1 MRRRCVRMFAAA
13 VALAIACPM
22 AHAAGS
28 VRVAEAW
35 IEEGPPDVP
44 VLAGYATI
52 QNPTTQTA
60 RVLSVSSPRAE
71 RIEIHRS
78 EITENTATM
87 TRVGELPIPP
97 GGEVR
102 LTPAGYHL
110 MIYGVAQPP
119 AAGEKLPLEFQFDG
133 DRKVTVE
140 AIVRRREAAAADAE
154 GGTQVDGSP

>member
-1 MRRRCVRMFAAA
+1 MRVIAAA
-13 VALAIACPM
+13 ALAGALTL

-52 QNPTTQTA
+52 HNPTAQTA
-60 RVLSVSSPRAE
+60 RVLNVSSPRAE

-78 EITENTATM
+78 EITENTVTM
-87 TRVGELPIPP
+87 TRVDELPIPP
-97 GGEVR
+97 GGEIR
-102 LTPAGYHL
+102 FTPAGYHL

-119 AAGEKLPLEFQFDG
+119 AAGEKLPVEFEFDG
-133 DRKVTVE
+133 ARKVTVE
-140 AIVRRREAAAADAE
+140 AIVRRSEGSAGAVEGSGQVEDA
-154 GGTQVDGSP
+154 P